1 MCNVNLVHT
10 GASPVGY
17 HGDDLIVMQDIYWCD
32 SEGTSVL
39 VYALVGKTPYT
50 IVCQPQAIK
59 RRSLGKS
66 VAWVSYAAAR
76 LFCTALQLYF
86 ANQSKRSLRAN
97 LA

>member
-1 MCNVNLVHT
+1 M
-10 GASPVGY
+10 GY

-76 LFCTALQLYF
+76 FLLQHYSCTLPT
-86 ANQSKRSLRAN
+86 KVKDH
-97 LA
+97 